1 MESIVPE
8 GEETVVSFMLQSL
21 VQEQSHSG
29 FSSVG
34 APSTTRWRRSS
45 ISCISSR
52 VPVVVRQRLVHIG
65 HGEAFVSEVRL
76 LGALVRFAE
85 TFHTWRLFTEEQLEL
100 DLDMLLPVTQPVDDF
115 GGTCDSASIDEAAC
129 RAVFASISGYLDA
142 LEAVRE
148 GVAAHYDWEVDP
160 YPGPEAVAEEQ
171 AAELAETIEVP
182 LT

>member
-8 GEETVVSFMLQSL
+8 GDETVVSFMLQSL

-34 APSTTRWRRSS
+34 APFTTRWRRSS

-76 LGALVRFAE
+76 PWALVRFAE
-85 TFHTWRLFTEEQLEL
+85 TFHTWRLFAEEQLEL
-100 DLDMLLPVTQPVDDF
+100 DLDMLLSVTQPVDDP
-115 GGTCDSASIDEAAC
+115 
-129 RAVFASISGYLDA
+129 
-142 LEAVRE
+142 
-148 GVAAHYDWEVDP
+148 AAHGIQRRSPRRPSGGVRLDIGVS
-160 YPGPEAVAEEQ
+160 GCLRGGARAGRR
-171 AAELAETIEVP
+171 AL
-182 LT
+182 